1 MGAMLEKI
9 SLPYSMVDME
19 ALACRKAVIFAW
31 ELSITETEVEGDLAM
46 VIDFINSKGY
56 CMVGCS
62 HIIEDSWLAV
72 LDFGIYFSHCAEP
85 QNIAIINM
93 VVTIFRFLPMR
104 HDRTR
109 MPRLYDSNSAAESYE
124 LNID

>member
-1 MGAMLEKI
+1 MKGNINVELT
-9 SLPYSMVDME
+9 YFFVV
-19 ALACRKAVIFAW
+19 AVP
-31 ELSITETEVEGDLAM
+31 
-46 VIDFINSKGY
+46 
-56 CMVGCS
+56 
-62 HIIEDSWLAV
+62 LAV
-72 LDFGIYFSHCAEP
+72 YSFIPGIYVSGFLHCDLFIFCQISCRVHFGIYFSHCAEP